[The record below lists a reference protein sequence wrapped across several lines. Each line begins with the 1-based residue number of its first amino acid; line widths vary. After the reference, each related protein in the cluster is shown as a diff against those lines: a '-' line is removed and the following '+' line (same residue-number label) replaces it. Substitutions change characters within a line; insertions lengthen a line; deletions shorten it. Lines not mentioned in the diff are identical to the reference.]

1 MVGQLQLVLG
11 QDNAARK
18 EAEAHIGKIKEEEP
32 DKYATYLTIIIA
44 DGECPDDIKALCAVL
59 LRRSIGTVVAD
70 KKETLWEL
78 MKPEARELVKQ
89 QLLDVMKRGG
99 AGGTK
104 ARSMMHK
111 LANLLVEVQGAMHE
125 ANEEDIW

>member
-1 MVGQLQLVLG
+1 M
-11 QDNAARK
+11 
-18 EAEAHIGKIKEEEP
+18 
-32 DKYATYLTIIIA
+32 
-44 DGECPDDIKALCAVL
+44 
-59 LRRSIGTVVAD
+59 S
-70 KKETLWEL
+70 
-78 MKPEARELVKQ
+78 PEARELVKT